1 MSSAKT
7 LLFTLSAVAVTAV
20 AACGGG
26 ADKAPATDAAA
37 STPAAATPAAEATPV
52 AAVNMD
58 SIGKEVYVT
67 CTTCHQANGQGVPN
81 TYPPLAGSDIVAGDA
96 NRVIAIVLHGLMGP
110 VKVNGKEYNNVM
122 SPWGAAFNDTQIA
135 AVVTY
140 VRTQW
145 GNTGSAVTAADVAK
159 VRAATSSR
167 ATMWTWDELTKAT
180 F

>member
-37 STPAAATPAAEATPV
+37 STPAAAPAAAPAAV
-52 AAVNMD
+52 ASVNMD

-81 TYPPLAGSDIVAGDA
+81 TYPPLAGSDIVAGDP

-140 VRTQW
+140 VRSQW
-145 GNTGSAVTAADVAK
+145 GNTASAVTPADVAK

>member
-26 ADKAPATDAAA
+26 ADKAPAADAAPA
-37 STPAAATPAAEATPV
+37 TPAPAAAAAPA

-58 SIGKEVYVT
+58 SIGKEVYAT
-67 CTTCHQANGQGVPN
+67 CTTCHQANGAGVPN

-110 VKVNGKEYNNVM
+110 IKVNGKDYNNVM
-122 SPWGAAFNDTQIA
+122 SPWGAAFNDTQVA
-135 AVVTY
+135 AVVSY
-140 VRTQW
+140 VRSQW
-145 GNTGSAVTAADVAK
+145 GNTASAVTAADVAK
-159 VRAATSSR
+159 VRDATASR
-167 ATMWTWDELTKAT
+167 TSMWTWDELTKAT

>member
-7 LLFTLSAVAVTAV
+7 LLFTLSAVAVTAI

-26 ADKAPATDAAA
+26 DKAPAADAAPA
-37 STPAAATPAAEATPV
+37 TPAPAAAPATM

-67 CTTCHQANGQGVPN
+67 CTTCHQANGMGVPN
-81 TYPPLAGSDIVAGDA
+81 TYPPLAKSDIVAGDA
-96 NRVIAIVLHGLMGP
+96 NRVIAIVLHGMMGP
-110 VKVNGKEYNNVM
+110 VKVNGVEYNNVM
-122 SPWGAAFNDTQIA
+122 APWGAAFNDTQIA

-140 VRTQW
+140 VRSQW
-145 GNTGSAVTAADVAK
+145 GNTASAVTAADVAK
-159 VRAATSSR
+159 VRAATTSR
-167 ATMWTWDELTKAT
+167 ASMWTWDELTKAT

>member
-26 ADKAPATDAAA
+26 ADKAPASDAMATPEAA
-37 STPAAATPAAEATPV
+37 PAAAPAAV

-122 SPWGAAFNDTQIA
+122 SPWGAAFNDTQVA
-135 AVVTY
+135 AVVSY

-145 GNTGSAVTAADVAK
+145 GNTASAVTAADVAK

>member
-7 LLFTLSAVAVTAV
+7 LLFTLSAVALTAV

-37 STPAAATPAAEATPV
+37 APAAAEAAAPAAV
-52 AAVNMD
+52 ASVNMD

-67 CTTCHQANGQGVPN
+67 CTTCHQANGAGVPN
-81 TYPPLAGSDIVAGDA
+81 VYPPLAKSDIVAGDA
-96 NRVIAIVLHGLMGP
+96 NRVIAIVLHGMMGP
-110 VKVNGKEYNNVM
+110 VKVNGVEYNNVM

-135 AVVTY
+135 AVVSY
-140 VRTQW
+140 IRSQW
-145 GNTGSAVTAADVAK
+145 GNTASAVTAADVAK